1 MAGHEMMRKLAIAI
15 TVVSVYGGASAST
28 SAISND
34 ALDADR
40 VGGAQ
45 AGPQAFS
52 ISANPAAPV
61 QILVSPPAPVAPA
74 SERALSATRLW
85 AFPLSHSPIPRA
97 RLIFPPPGR
106 PPPPAVAPAAIPKV
120 AAVPKPR

>member
-1 MAGHEMMRKLAIAI
+1 MIRKLAIAI

-40 VGGAQ
+40 AGGAQ

-61 QILVSPPAPVAPA
+61 QILDHLVVVRVILKTTAGVDDACDPETV
-74 SERALSATRLW
+74 
-85 AFPLSHSPIPRA
+85 
-97 RLIFPPPGR
+97 
-106 PPPPAVAPAAIPKV
+106 
-120 AAVPKPR
+120 